1 MRWGFNRFY
10 SRSTQES
17 AGFNLA
23 SLGLPPSLVSA
34 TPDPAFP
41 AIAMADVSSFGGGT
55 AAQDVYYSR
64 SANTTL
70 SKFLG
75 RHTVK
80 AGFEFR
86 TLHDAGTPAQGP
98 TSLGFSTV
106 FTQAKPQSATAGTGA
121 SLATLLQ
128 GDVTS
133 GSQNVVANFNDF
145 LRYYGWFVQDDFRV
159 SSKLTVNL
167 GIRFEHETGIHE
179 EQNKLITGFAA
190 TANPLQQ
197 AVAASGLQ
205 VPGGVEY
212 AGVGGNPTQTGN
224 PLAIKYA
231 PRIGVAY
238 QIDSKTVVRGG
249 YGIYWVPTFF
259 SYQNAIGYSQTTS
272 IVTSVNNNFTPAAT
286 INNPYPSG
294 LLQPTGNTLGA
305 LSGIGQGIAIFD
317 PQTRSAGYVQE
328 YSIEVQREIPSG
340 FVLSLGALGSHS
352 LHLLQNGQ
360 NIDQLNPGLF
370 GTAQTQLAAHSS
382 VANPFYG
389 NGGVG
394 TIGTATVSPVQ
405 LLLPYP
411 EYTSV
416 SLSTSGT
423 ASARYYSFYF
433 RAQRRFSNGLSVLAS
448 YTGSR
453 SNDNIIGLNTA
464 GASQVA
470 SVSGA
475 QNAYNLPAEWSLST
489 QDVPN
494 RFTTAIT
501 YELPFG
507 KGKQFLANNRAL
519 DWVVGGWSAN
529 AFGVVQT
536 GYPLSVTQTNN
547 NSVLGASYQRPNATG
562 VSPITSGSTDYR
574 IDGWLNPAAFSAA
587 PEFTFGNTS
596 RFIDARGPGLFNW
609 DLSLFKTFAV
619 RERFKAQFRAEA
631 LNATNT
637 VYFGNPTTNIN
648 SSSFGVITSQ
658 INNPRLLQLGLRF
671 TY

>member
-1 MRWGFNRFY
+1 M
-10 SRSTQES
+10 
-17 AGFNLA
+17 
-23 SLGLPPSLVSA
+23 
-34 TPDPAFP
+34 
-41 AIAMADVSSFGGGT
+41 
-55 AAQDVYYSR
+55 
-64 SANTTL
+64 
-70 SKFLG
+70 
-75 RHTVK
+75 
-80 AGFEFR
+80 
-86 TLHDAGTPAQGP
+86 
-98 TSLGFSTV
+98 
-106 FTQAKPQSATAGTGA
+106 
-121 SLATLLQ
+121 
-128 GDVTS
+128 
-133 GSQNVVANFNDF
+133 
-145 LRYYGWFVQDDFRV
+145 
-159 SSKLTVNL
+159 NL

-272 IVTSVNNNFTPAAT
+272 IVASVNNNFTPAAT

-394 TIGTATVSPVQ
+394 TIGTPTVSPVQ